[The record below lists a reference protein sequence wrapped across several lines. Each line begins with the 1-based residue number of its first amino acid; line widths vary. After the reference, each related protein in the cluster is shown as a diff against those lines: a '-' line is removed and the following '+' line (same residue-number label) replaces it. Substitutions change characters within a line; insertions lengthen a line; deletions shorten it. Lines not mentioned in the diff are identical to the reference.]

1 MTPTCERAVDG
12 DAGHPRRSSGGCG
25 AMARLTVVND
35 DPALLDV
42 MGEIL
47 RDDRYMITLIESVQ
61 DELLQRIRRSEPDL
75 LVIDLRHGD
84 DARRGW
90 EIVRELRR
98 TSGREHVPIVLC
110 STDIPA
116 LSEVQPELEVAGD
129 VLTLELPFEVQ
140 EVLES
145 IQTLLGRRE
154 ASTCS

>member
-1 MTPTCERAVDG
+1 M
-12 DAGHPRRSSGGCG
+12 
-25 AMARLTVVND
+25 TVVND

-47 RDDRYMITLIESVQ
+47 RGDHYVTTLIEGVQ

-75 LVIDLRHGD
+75 LMIDLRHGD
-84 DARRGW
+84 DVRRGW
-90 EIVRELRR
+90 EIVQELWR
-98 TSGREHVPIVLC
+98 TSGCEHMPVVLC
-110 STDIPA
+110 STDIRA
-116 LSEVQPELEVAGD
+116 LSEVQPELEVAAD
-129 VLTLELPFEVQ
+129 VVTLDLPFEVH

>member
-1 MTPTCERAVDG
+1 
-12 DAGHPRRSSGGCG
+12 
-25 AMARLTVVND
+25 MARLTVVND

-47 RDDRYMITLIESVQ
+47 RGDRYVITLIESIQ

-75 LVIDLRHGD
+75 LMIDLRHGD

-90 EIVRELRR
+90 EIVRELWR
-98 TSGREHVPIVLC
+98 TSGREHMPVVLC
-110 STDIPA
+110 SADIPA
-116 LSEVQPELEVAGD
+116 LSEVQPELEVAAD
-129 VLTLELPFEVQ
+129 VVTLELPFEIH

>member
-1 MTPTCERAVDG
+1 
-12 DAGHPRRSSGGCG
+12 
-25 AMARLTVVND
+25 MARLTVVND

-47 RDDRYMITLIESVQ
+47 RGHRYVITLIESVQ
-61 DELLQRIRRSEPDL
+61 DDLLQRIRRSEPDL
-75 LVIDLRHGD
+75 LMIDLRHGD
-84 DARRGW
+84 DGRRGWDDGRRGW
-90 EIVRELRR
+90 EIVRELWR
-98 TSGREHVPIVLC
+98 TSGREHMPVVLC

-129 VLTLELPFEVQ
+129 VAILELPFEVH
-140 EVLES
+140 EVIES

>member
-1 MTPTCERAVDG
+1 MD
-12 DAGHPRRSSGGCG
+12 
-25 AMARLTVVND
+25 RLTVVND

-42 MGEIL
+42 IGEIL
-47 RDDRYMITLIESVQ
+47 RGDRYVTTLLESVQ
-61 DELLQRIRRSEPDL
+61 DDLLQRIRRSEPDL
-75 LVIDLRHGD
+75 LMIDLRHGD

-98 TSGREHVPIVLC
+98 TPGCEHMPVVLC
-110 STDIPA
+110 SADIPA
-116 LSEVQPELEVAGD
+116 LSEVQPELEVAAD
-129 VLTLELPFEVQ
+129 VVTLELPFEIH